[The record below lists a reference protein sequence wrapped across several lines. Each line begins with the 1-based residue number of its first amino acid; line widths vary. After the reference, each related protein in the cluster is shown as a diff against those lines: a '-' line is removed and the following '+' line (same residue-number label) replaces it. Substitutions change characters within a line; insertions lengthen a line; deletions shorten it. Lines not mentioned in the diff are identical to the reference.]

1 MSIVIDASIT
11 LPWYFQDEV
20 TAETEA
26 VFNRVIAEGAVA
38 PAHWKLEVTNGF
50 RTALLRRRIDRT
62 YRDESLK
69 DLASLAIEIDTAS
82 IRQAWTATLD
92 LADRYQL
99 TPYDAAYLELAIRH
113 NLPLAT
119 LDKELVAAIKLAG
132 VERA

>member
-38 PAHWKLEVTNGF
+38 PAHWKLEVANGF
-50 RTALLRRRIDRT
+50 RTALFRHRIDRT
-62 YRDESLK
+62 YRDESLQ
-69 DLASLAIEIDTAS
+69 DLSSLAVEIDTIS

-92 LADRYQL
+92 LADKYALR
-99 TPYDAAYLELAIRH
+99 PYDAAYLEVALRR

-119 LDKELVAAIKLAG
+119 LDRELLVAAKLAG
-132 VERA
+132 VEGV

>member
-1 MSIVIDASIT
+1 MIDASIT

-20 TAETEA
+20 SPESES
-26 VFNRVIAEGAVA
+26 VFNRVTIEGATV
-38 PAHWKLEVTNGF
+38 PVHWRLEIANGF

-62 YRDESLK
+62 YRDESLQ
-69 DLASLAIEIDTAS
+69 DLSRPAIEIDTTT

-92 LADRYQL
+92 LADRYDL
-99 TPYDAAYLELAIRH
+99 TPYDAAYLELALRR

-119 LDKELVAAIKLAG
+119 LDKKLLAASKLAG